1 MWKVCFFILVA
12 LLACCKVSTSKL
24 SASYHEIS
32 SFLARAGLK
41 DPGVIYFA
49 TGNPTQVF
57 PSIHCF
63 DREGRPLQ
71 VPPDCFR
78 QLENYV
84 GALGHHEVHIDS
96 SGQANLAEFLQQSP
110 IMDAY
115 DRVVNTPLE
124 PKADVYLFVSFI
136 AISDAGLE
144 ETLATVARLA
154 EQQQS
159 VRIRLFLVHAISERN
174 IRFFSKQPGLLQ
186 KEIAP

>member
-1 MWKVCFFILVA
+1 MWKVCFFILIV
-12 LLACCKVSTSKL
+12 LFACCKVPARKL
-24 SASYHEIS
+24 SASYREIGG
-32 SFLARAGLK
+32 FLERAGLK
-41 DPGVIYFA
+41 NPANIYFA
-49 TGNPTQVF
+49 TGNPRQVF

-63 DREGRPLQ
+63 DAEGRPLQ

-78 QLENYV
+78 QLENYI
-84 GALGHHEVHIDS
+84 GALVRDEVHADS
-96 SGQANLAEFLQQSP
+96 SGQANLTKFLQQSP

-115 DRVVNTPLE
+115 DQEVKMPLE

-136 AISDAGLE
+136 AISNAGLE
-144 ETLATVARLA
+144 ETLATLARLA